1 MSFKCQ
7 FCGTS
12 FKRERT
18 LTVHLCE
25 QKRRWLNK
33 DEKYVRLGLI
43 AYKRFYE
50 ISMGDTKEKSYEH
63 FAKSQ
68 YYTGFTRFGKYITE
82 INAIDPERFIDFV
95 IKSSVPLDRW
105 TKDVV
110 YNTYIQDLCSKET
123 AERAL
128 ERTILLMQ
136 EWGEQNDRPYNVFFR
151 EISRPRAIHWIRSGR
166 ISPWVIFHCDSGID
180 LMSSFNDEEMK
191 LVEEVV
197 DPSFWMRKFSV
208 RQDDVK
214 FVTNILEKAGL

>member
-1 MSFKCQ
+1 MSFECQ
-7 FCGTS
+7 FCNKV
-12 FKRERT
+12 FKREKT
-18 LTVHLCE
+18 LSVHLCE

-33 DEKYVRLGLI
+33 DEKYVRLAFI
-43 AYKRFYE
+43 AYNRFYE
-50 ISMGDTKEKSYEH
+50 ISMGDKKHKDYEH
-63 FAKSQ
+63 FSKSS
-68 YYTGFTRFGKYITE
+68 YYTAFTRFGKYITE

-197 DPSFWMRKFSV
+197 EPSFWMRKFSV